1 MKHLTTTSLVLFS
14 LLSNTAVFAEE
25 DCSEA
30 ARLTQQAAG
39 QAQLTNRLND
49 YTQARSLCPS
59 DPRMHYREGLAL
71 MASARYAEAHTALLN
86 AMEQATKQSLPPM
99 MRLEILGRLAE
110 NEYRGDNRPK
120 ALIGFKVAREFAQKH
135 QLALPDWVV
144 PLQKDLDQQLDKRPL
159 TPAEMQ
165 ASLRSMRDLGVE
177 PTVDYRVLFEFNS
190 DQPTEE
196 GKKQLSQIAA
206 SLPAD
211 SGKIQ
216 VIGHTDVRGKKS
228 YNQQLSER
236 RAKRVMALLISEN
249 TALKGHLQAQGKGM
263 TQPKYP
269 GSQEEDHQL
278 NRRVEFVFG
287 Q

>member
-1 MKHLTTTSLVLFS
+1 MKNLIRNLVLLS
-14 LLSNTAVFAEE
+14 LLSSAPAYAEE
-25 DCSEA
+25 NCVEA
-30 ARLTQQAAG
+30 ARLTE
-39 QAQLTNRLND
+39 QAQGQLADRLNN

-59 DPRMHYREGLAL
+59 DARMHYREGLAL

-86 AMEQATKQSLPPM
+86 AMEQATKQALPPM

-110 NEYRGDNRPK
+110 NDYRSDNRPK
-120 ALIGFKVAREFAQKH
+120 ALIGFKVVREFAQKH
-135 QLALPDWVV
+135 QLTLPDWVV
-144 PLQKDLDQQLDKRPL
+144 ALQKDLDQQLDKKPL
-159 TPAEMQ
+159 SPAEMQ

-190 DQPTEE
+190 EQPTEA
-196 GKKQLSQIAA
+196 GMQQLQQIAS
-206 SLPAD
+206 SLQAD
-211 SGKIQ
+211 SGTIR
-216 VIGHTDVRGKKS
+216 VVGHTDVRGKKT

-236 RAKRVMALLISEN
+236 RALRIMALLISAN
-249 TALKGHLQAQGKGM
+249 PALQGHLQALGKGM

-269 GSQEEDHQL
+269 GNTEEDHQL

>member
-1 MKHLTTTSLVLFS
+1 MQNLIRNLVLFG
-14 LLSNTAVFAEE
+14 VFASAPVLAEE

-30 ARLTQQAAG
+30 VRITQQAEG
-39 QAQLTNRLND
+39 QAQLAHRLNE

-71 MASARYAEAHTALLN
+71 MASARYAEAHSALMN
-86 AMEQATKQSLPPM
+86 AMEQATKQNLPPM
-99 MRLEILGRLAE
+99 MRLEVLGRLAE
-110 NEYRGDNRPK
+110 NDYRSENRPK
-120 ALIGFKVAREFAQKH
+120 ALIGFKVAREFAKKH
-135 QLALPDWVV
+135 QLSLPDWVV

-159 TPAEMQ
+159 TPTEMQ

-190 DQPTEE
+190 DQPTEA
-196 GKKQLSQIAA
+196 GKQQLSQIAA
-206 SLPAD
+206 SLQAD
-211 SGKIQ
+211 NGTIR
-216 VIGHTDVRGKKS
+216 VIGHTDVQGKKA

-236 RAKRVMALLISEN
+236 RAKRIVALLLGEN
-249 TALKGHLQAQGKGM
+249 PALQGHLQAQGKGM

-269 GSQEEDHQL
+269 GNSEEDHQL
-278 NRRVEFVFG
+278 NRRVEFVFA